1 MPRLI
6 DATQLKIG
14 STSVSR
20 AYLGST
26 RVWPLWSPSEI
37 PTIFWYDASDA
48 ATITASGTQVTQVL
62 DKSGNNRTLTRDGAN
77 PGPLTGTKTLNGR
90 NVFEWAGNNCLD
102 NNSFTYNQS
111 ATPLNIAIIAQYYTA
126 SAAGSFLL
134 AGTNSTTTGQRM
146 SIRQNA
152 VSSVFE
158 ILGGTAP
165 STQNILTS
173 SFAASRNQTYLFLPR
188 FNAATSV
195 WRINGTQT
203 NTGTVGTNSFT
214 NIQFGHN
221 ESESLDMTGFIA
233 EVVAF
238 SSNSNA
244 EIVEGY
250 LAWKWGMQ
258 SNLPVG
264 HPYKNSP
271 P

>member
-37 PTIFWYDASDA
+37 STVFWYDPSDA
-48 ATITASGTQVTQVL
+48 STITASGTQVTQVL

-77 PGPLTGTKTLNGR
+77 PGPLTGTRTLNGL

-111 ATPLNIAIIAQYYTA
+111 ATPLNIAIIARFDAA
-126 SAAGSFLL
+126 SASGSFLL
-134 AGTNSTTTGQRM
+134 AGTTNTAAGARM
-146 SIRQNA
+146 ALRLNA
-152 VSSVFE
+152 SNVFE
-158 ILGGTAP
+158 ILGGSGTGVNQLLNTGQLA
-165 STQNILTS
+165 N
-173 SFAASRNQTYLFLPR
+173 RNQAYLLLPR
-188 FNAATSV
+188 FNGPQSLWRVNGAQATS
-195 WRINGTQT
+195 GS
-203 NTGTVGTNSFT
+203 VGVNSFT
-214 NIQFGHN
+214 TMQFGHN
-221 ESESLDMTGFIA
+221 EAEASDMTGFIA
-233 EVVAF
+233 EIVAF

-258 SNLPVG
+258 ADLPAG
-264 HPYKNSP
+264 HPYKGSP